1 MKYRNLGVQ
10 GGCDA
15 HFGNGKNGTKME
27 EKWKEMEQKWKKNG
41 RERKWKCLRHTHHI
55 PINLSHFMKS
65 KNTLVDLLK
74 RSI

>member
-27 EKWKEMEQKWKKNG
+27 EKWKEMEENRTKMEEKWK
-41 RERKWKCLRHTHHI
+41 RKKMEMFASHPPCTHKFESFYEKKEHTG
-55 PINLSHFMKS
+55 
-65 KNTLVDLLK
+65 
-74 RSI
+74 